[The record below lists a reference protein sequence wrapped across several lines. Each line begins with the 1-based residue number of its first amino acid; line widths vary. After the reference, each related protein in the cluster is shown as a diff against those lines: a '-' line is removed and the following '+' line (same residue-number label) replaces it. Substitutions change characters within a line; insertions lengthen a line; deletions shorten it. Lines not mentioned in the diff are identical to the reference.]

1 MVACDGFVAGIVLCI
16 ISLPKQS
23 APEWKNVLLTR
34 QLWKIYIGV
43 IFKEIFALVRA
54 EHEDS

>member
-1 MVACDGFVAGIVLCI
+1 MVVCDGFVAGIVLCI

-23 APEWKNVLLTR
+23 APDWKNVFFAHR
-34 QLWKIYIGV
+34 QLWKIYIGI

-54 EHEDS
+54 ET